1 MFSELNVAFSSL
13 FSEPAGKGRMR
24 FTVKRYD
31 SVPTSESQGGG
42 GDGSDGG
49 LGEYQA
55 PPGSVPSSS
64 DNNTNPPSSP
74 EPHTPP
80 SPRAPPVT
88 VPRLQEKQPY
98 SDLDFMDSPSMDS
111 FTSTLFDRGE
121 ATERDAVALRGRY
134 SISSHTLGY
143 AHIERMRKR
152 K

>member
-64 DNNTNPPSSP
+64 DNNTNPSSP

-80 SPRAPPVT
+80 SPRASPVT

-134 SISSHTLGY
+134 SISSHTF
-143 AHIERMRKR
+143 
-152 K
+152 